1 MLKFIQNNRE
11 ITALLAV
18 VLLFVLPGFLERQY
32 LSVQTLTMVYSSAQ
46 ILILLAM
53 GATLVMLTRNIDVS
67 VGSIT
72 GMCAVLLGMLLNAG
86 YSLPVACV
94 ATLLLGLLAGFFNG
108 VLLAWLKIPAI
119 VATLGTLGLYRGIM
133 LLWTGGKWIEGLPA
147 ELKQLSAP
155 LLFGVSAIGW
165 LTIIL
170 VAFMAW
176 LLAKTAFGRS
186 FYVTGD
192 NLQGARQLGVR
203 TEAIRIVAFS
213 LNGCMAA
220 LAGIFG
226 AINPRMLDLNML
238 LFSTSDFI
246 CIGIVAL
253 PLTMVIV
260 SGGIDI
266 SFGSTIGL
274 CAIAFGVLFQ
284 GGVPMPL
291 AIILTLL
298 LGALCGL
305 INAGLIIYTKVNP
318 LVITLGTLYLFA
330 GSALLLSGMA
340 GATGYEGIGGFPMAF
355 TDFANLDVLGLPV
368 PLIIFLICL
377 LVFWLWLHKTH
388 AGRYVFLIGQSPRVA
403 VYSAIPVNRTLCALY
418 AMTGLASAV
427 AAVLLVSYFGSAR
440 SDLGA
445 SFLMPAITA
454 VVLGGANIYGGSGSI
469 IGTAIA
475 VLLVG
480 YLQQGLQM
488 AGVPNQVSSAL
499 SGALLIVVVVGRSV
513 SLHRQQIKE
522 WLARRANNPLP

>member
-1 MLKFIQNNRE
+1 
-11 ITALLAV
+11 
-18 VLLFVLPGFLERQY
+18 
-32 LSVQTLTMVYSSAQ
+32 
-46 ILILLAM
+46 
-53 GATLVMLTRNIDVS
+53 
-67 VGSIT
+67 
-72 GMCAVLLGMLLNAG
+72 
-86 YSLPVACV
+86 
-94 ATLLLGLLAGFFNG
+94 
-108 VLLAWLKIPAI
+108 
-119 VATLGTLGLYRGIM
+119 
-133 LLWTGGKWIEGLPA
+133 
-147 ELKQLSAP
+147 
-155 LLFGVSAIGW
+155 
-165 LTIIL
+165 
-170 VAFMAW
+170 
-176 LLAKTAFGRS
+176 
-186 FYVTGD
+186 
-192 NLQGARQLGVR
+192 
-203 TEAIRIVAFS
+203 
-213 LNGCMAA
+213 MAA
-220 LAGIFG
+220 LAGIVFASQIGFIPNQTGTGLEMKAIAACVLGGISLLGGSGAIIGAVLGAWFLTQIDSVLVLLRIPAWWNDFIAGLVLLAVLVFDGRLRCALERNLRRQKYARFMTPPPSVKPASSGKKTGGRIMRIRYGWELALAALLVIEIVAFG

-274 CAIAFGVLFQ
+274 CAIALGVLFQ
-284 GGVPMPL
+284 SGVPMPL
-291 AIILTLL
+291 AILLTLL

-388 AGRYVFLIGQSPRVA
+388 AGRNVFLIGQSPRVA
-403 VYSAIPVNRTLCALY
+403 LYSAIPVNRTLCALY